1 MESVPIAA
9 VARVPTAVARVPTV
23 TARLEAAVRVLLPIA
38 LLGLLAGA
46 CRGTVPIGDLLADP
60 GRYDGETVRV
70 EGRVDETIGALGYGA
85 YRIDDGTGTLNV
97 VSRRG
102 GAPAE
107 GARVGIEG
115 VFQSVFTFG
124 DRTEAV
130 LEERSRFDP

>member
-1 MESVPIAA
+1 MDPVRSRSTVPV
-9 VARVPTAVARVPTV
+9 VALARGLARPARALVPV
-23 TARLEAAVRVLLPIA
+23 A
-38 LLGLLAGA
+38 LLALLAGA

-85 YRIDDGTGTLNV
+85 FRIDDGTGTLNV

-107 GARVGIEG
+107 GAEVGIEG
-115 VFQSVFTFG
+115 IFRSVFTLG
-124 DRTEAV
+124 NRTEAV